1 MGNFAISVVPIDRP
15 ALSEDAVMAAAKAAH
30 LRYVSD
36 RQPGITRE
44 RTKDGFVYCNSQ
56 GSTINDRGELARIRA
71 IAVPPAWTAV
81 WICPHRNG
89 HIQATGRDSRGRKQ
103 YRYHS
108 QWRSVRDETKFEHM
122 LVFGRA
128 LSEIRRRVEADLAK
142 PGLPREK
149 VLAAVVRLMER
160 TFARVGNSEY
170 ARHNESF
177 GLTTLRNRHVRVSR
191 ERIELDFRAKSGIH
205 HHSVVTDRKLARI
218 IKNCRDLPGS
228 ELFQYL
234 DEDGTRHSIDSGD
247 VNDYLREASGREITA
262 KDFRTWAATNLAVL
276 ATLELNEEKPTK
288 KGSLQIVK
296 QVAEQLGNT
305 PAVCRKSY
313 IHPMVLENYLDGALK
328 LKGPGAPGTQASV
341 SMVEREVIRLLAARP
356 RDTTCGAT
364 LKAALKASLTA
375 AKSKRAA
382 LRSALLSP

>member
-1 MGNFAISVVPIDRP
+1 MGNSAISVVPIDRP

-36 RQPGITRE
+36 RQPGISRE
-44 RTKDGFVYCNSQ
+44 RTKDGFVYRNSQ
-56 GSTINDRGELARIRA
+56 GSTINDRGELSRIRA

-191 ERIELDFRAKSGIH
+191 ERIELDFRAKSGIQ

-218 IKNCRDLPGS
+218 IKNCRDLAGS

-247 VNDYLREASGREITA
+247 VNDYLREVSGREITA

-276 ATLELNEEKPTK
+276 AALELNEKNRTR
-288 KGSLQIVK
+288 KGTLQVIK

-305 PAVCRKSY
+305 PSVCRKSL
-313 IHPMVLENYLDGALK
+313 HPSSGARKYLRG
-328 LKGPGAPGTQASV
+328 
-341 SMVEREVIRLLAARP
+341 LAATHLVRYEQ
-356 RDTTCGAT
+356 R
-364 LKAALKASLTA
+364 SLTRNA
-375 AKSKRAA
+375 GNRT
-382 LRSALLSP
+382 

>member
-1 MGNFAISVVPIDRP
+1 M
-15 ALSEDAVMAAAKAAH
+15 
-30 LRYVSD
+30 
-36 RQPGITRE
+36 
-44 RTKDGFVYCNSQ
+44 
-56 GSTINDRGELARIRA
+56 
-71 IAVPPAWTAV
+71 
-81 WICPHRNG
+81 
-89 HIQATGRDSRGRKQ
+89 
-103 YRYHS
+103 
-108 QWRSVRDETKFEHM
+108 
-122 LVFGRA
+122 
-128 LSEIRRRVEADLAK
+128 
-142 PGLPREK
+142 
-149 VLAAVVRLMER
+149 
-160 TFARVGNSEY
+160 RVGNQAY
-170 ARHNESF
+170 ARSNKSF
-177 GLTTLRNRHVRVSR
+177 GLTTLRNRHVAAQKRRLHLS
-191 ERIELDFRAKSGIH
+191 FRGKSGILH
-205 HHSVVTDRKLARI
+205 EFDIKNPQLARI
-218 IKNCRDLPGS
+218 VGQLRELPGQK
-228 ELFQYL
+228 LFQYL
-234 DEDGTRHSIDSGD
+234 DEDGARRSIDSSD
-247 VNDYLREASGREITA
+247 VNDYLREVSGREITA

>member
-1 MGNFAISVVPIDRP
+1 MGNSAISVVPIDRP

-36 RQPGITRE
+36 RQPGITTE
-44 RTKDGFVYCNSQ
+44 RTKDGFVYRNSQ

-122 LVFGRA
+122 LVFGGA
-128 LSEIRRRVEADLAK
+128 LSAIRSRVEADLAK

-191 ERIELDFRAKSGIH
+191 ERIELDFRAKSGIQ

-247 VNDYLREASGREITA
+247 VNDYLREVSGREITA

-276 ATLELNEEKPTK
+276 ATLQLNEGKPTK

-328 LKGPGAPGTQASV
+328 LKCPGAPGTQASV

-356 RDTTCGAT
+356 RDTRCGAT